1 MAFKR
6 NRTGFAMGGILL
18 LAVIITQL
26 AWILTLFLVMIA
38 IFGISEFHTIAKNAK
53 ARPRIEMMYLM
64 TAFLILDAYFH
75 QLAHIEEIS
84 IISIA
89 ATLAVFILP
98 DDFAG
103 SLASAGATLLGVLW
117 IALPVALGLII
128 LNMKDGNFLLGLL
141 LAIVFFT
148 DVGAYLVGNRLGRHK
163 LCPRLS
169 PKKTVEGSIGGFVFA
184 ILTAFACTIVLDIV
198 HKPVLTD
205 RELLF
210 LGAFFGIAS
219 QVGDLVESTFKRDAN
234 VKDSGHLLYGH
245 GGILDRVDSLI
256 FCLPLM
262 YLFLR
267 IFPR

>member
-6 NRTGFAMGGILL
+6 NRTGFVMGGILL
-18 LAVIITQL
+18 LAVIIPQL
-26 AWILTLFLVMIA
+26 TWILTLFLVLTA
-38 IFGISEFHTIAKNAK
+38 ILGISEFYTIAKNAK

-64 TAFLILDAYFH
+64 TAALILDAYFY
-75 QLAHIEEIS
+75 QLADIEAIL

-89 ATLAVFILP
+89 ATLTVFILP
-98 DDFAG
+98 YDFAG
-103 SLASAGATLLGVLW
+103 SLAGAGATLLGVLW

-128 LNMKDGNFLLGLL
+128 LNMKDGNLLLGAL

-148 DVGAYLVGNRLGRHK
+148 DVGAYLVGSRLGRHK

-169 PKKTVEGSIGGFVFA
+169 PKKTVEGAIGGFVFA
-184 ILTAFACTIVLDIV
+184 LLTAFACTIVFDIIQ
-198 HKPVLTD
+198 KPQKPILTD

-219 QVGDLVESTFKRDAN
+219 QVGDLVESAFKRDAD
-234 VKDSGHLLYGH
+234 VKDSGCLLYG
-245 GGILDRVDSLI
+245 
-256 FCLPLM
+256 CLPLM

>member
-1 MAFKR
+1 MAV
-6 NRTGFAMGGILL
+6 ILS
-18 LAVIITQL
+18 LAVFIPQL
-26 AWILTLFLVMIA
+26 NWILTLFLVMIA
-38 IFGISEFHTIAKNAK
+38 ILGVTEFYTIAKNAK
-53 ARPRIEMMYLM
+53 AHPRIEMMYLM
-64 TAFLILDAYFH
+64 TAALILDAYLY
-75 QLAHIEEIS
+75 QLAHIEAIL

-89 ATLAVFILP
+89 ATLTIFILP
-98 DDFAG
+98 YDFEG
-103 SLASAGATLLGVLW
+103 SLAGAGATLLGVLW

-128 LNMKDGNFLLGLL
+128 LNMKDGNLLLGAL

-148 DVGAYLVGNRLGRHK
+148 DVGAYIVGSKLGRHK

-169 PKKTVEGSIGGFVFA
+169 PKKTVEGAIGGFVFA
-184 ILTAFACTIVLDIV
+184 ILTAFACTIVLDIIQ
-198 HKPVLTD
+198 KPVFTD
-205 RELLF
+205 GELFF

-219 QVGDLVESTFKRDAN
+219 QAGDLVESAFKRDAD

-245 GGILDRVDSLI
+245 GGILDRMDSLI